1 MPSSRAA
8 AMHSFGHFAMP
19 QKSTFK
25 YALTLPISG
34 SHKLK
39 RFTLW
44 AETAL
49 PGLEYRLPPQTPI
62 KTETM
67 TIRLQALE
75 DRARVLEALGS
86 SKP

>member
-1 MPSSRAA
+1 M
-8 AMHSFGHFAMP
+8 
-19 QKSTFK
+19 TFK

-44 AETAL
+44 AETAV
-49 PGLEYRLPPQTPI
+49 PGLQYRLPPQTPI

-67 TIRLQALE
+67 TIRLAAVE
-75 DRARVLEALGS
+75 DRARVLAALAS